1 MTPDY
6 LRCSPAK
13 AGVQNSKRLR
23 SRLWVPAFAG
33 TRSAE
38 AERGF
43 TLIEMM
49 IALLI
54 FALLAAAGVS
64 LLSFG
69 VRAQAVAGKKLD
81 DVAALYRL
89 DGVLVAD
96 LAQALPRSVRDEG
109 GAARPAFEG
118 GNGTTLLRLVRGG
131 WDNVD
136 GAPRASVQKV
146 EYVLSENGTIDR
158 IAYPMLD
165 GASPLP
171 PATMLANVA
180 TVSLRYR
187 LAGAWADRWQGQPAM
202 PLPDAVE
209 MTITRADGTVFR
221 ELFLVSTG
229 NTMSKPVTNAG

>member
-1 MTPDY
+1 MKP
-6 LRCSPAK
+6 RHGS
-13 AGVQNSKRLR
+13 GSVR
-23 SRLWVPAFAG
+23 
-33 TRSAE
+33 RSATS
-38 AERGF
+38 GF

-54 FALLAAAGVS
+54 FGLLAAAGVS

-96 LAQALPRSVRDEG
+96 FAQALPRATRDES
-109 GAARPAFEG
+109 GAMRPAFESGSG
-118 GNGTTLLRLVRGG
+118 GTLFRLVRAG

-136 GAPRASVQKV
+136 AAPRASVQKV
-146 EYVLSENGTIDR
+146 EYVLSEGGTIDR

-165 GASPLP
+165 GSAPFP
-171 PATMLANVA
+171 PATMLAGVA

-187 LAGAWADRWQGQPAM
+187 LAGAWTDRWQGRSEA

-209 MTITRADGTVFR
+209 MTITRTNGTVFR
-221 ELFLVSTG
+221 ELFLVGTG
-229 NTMSKPVTNAG
+229 YSMTKPVANAG

>member
-1 MTPDY
+1 MKRENGFNL
-6 LRCSPAK
+6 LR
-13 AGVQNSKRLR
+13 
-23 SRLWVPAFAG
+23 
-33 TRSAE
+33 RSAVD
-38 AERGF
+38 GF

-69 VRAQAVAGKKLD
+69 VRAQALAGRKLD
-81 DVAALYRL
+81 DVAVLLRL

-96 LAQALPRSVRDEG
+96 LAQAVPRYVRDES
-109 GAARPAFEG
+109 GAARPGFVG
-118 GNGTTLLRLVRGG
+118 GNGSTLLRLVRGG

-136 GAPRASVQKV
+136 AAPRASVQKV
-146 EYVLSENGTIDR
+146 DYVLSENGTIDR

-171 PATMLANVA
+171 AATMLTRVTA
-180 TVSLRYR
+180 VSLRYR
-187 LAGAWADRWQGQPAM
+187 LAGAWADRWQTAPEA

-209 MTITRADGTVFR
+209 MTITRTDGTVFR
-221 ELFLVSTG
+221 ELFLVGTG
-229 NTMSKPVTNAG
+229 RNMPAPVANAG

>member
-1 MTPDY
+1 MHG
-6 LRCSPAK
+6 RIA
-13 AGVQNSKRLR
+13 A
-23 SRLWVPAFAG
+23 
-33 TRSAE
+33 SAD

-54 FALLAAAGVS
+54 FALLAAGGVS

-81 DVAALYRL
+81 DVAALSRL
-89 DGVLVAD
+89 DGILVAD
-96 LAQALPRSVRDEG
+96 LAQAVPRQTRDEG
-109 GAARPAFEG
+109 GSLRPAFEG
-118 GNGTTLLRLVRGG
+118 GNGQTLLRLVRGG

-136 GAPRASVQKV
+136 GAPRANVQKV
-146 EYVLSENGTIDR
+146 AYVLSEEGAIQR

-165 GASPLP
+165 GAAPLP
-171 PATMLANVA
+171 PATMLTNVA
-180 TVSLRYR
+180 AVSLRYR
-187 LAGAWADRWQGQPAM
+187 LAGAWADNWRGRPEA

-221 ELFLVSTG
+221 ELFLVGTG
-229 NTMSKPVTNAG
+229 NAMAAGATNAG

>member
-1 MTPDY
+1 MTEERGFMS
-6 LRCSPAK
+6 LR
-13 AGVQNSKRLR
+13 
-23 SRLWVPAFAG
+23 
-33 TRSAE
+33 RSAVN
-38 AERGF
+38 GF

-89 DGVLVAD
+89 DGVMVAD
-96 LAQALPRSVRDEG
+96 LAQAMPRRTRDEG
-109 GAARPAFEG
+109 GGVHPAFEG
-118 GNGTTLLRLVRGG
+118 NDGRTLLRLVRSG
-131 WDNVD
+131 WDNID

-146 EYVLSENGTIDR
+146 AYVLSDDGAIQR
-158 IAYPMLD
+158 VAYTMLD
-165 GASPLP
+165 GAAPLP
-171 PATMLANVA
+171 AATMLTKVA
-180 TVSLRYR
+180 TVGLRYR
-187 LAGAWADRWQGQPAM
+187 LAGAWSDKWLSGPDA

-221 ELFLVSTG
+221 ELFLVGTG
-229 NTMSKPVTNAG
+229 NAVAAGTTNAG